1 MSHIFCT
8 ITGGLTLGIEG
19 RLIQVEVD
27 VSDGLPGINMV
38 GLLSSEVKEAGERVR
53 TALKN
58 TGYPIPPKRITVN
71 LSPADIKKQGSSFD
85 LPIAAAILANLG
97 SFPAE
102 QLQNKLVLGELG
114 LDGAVR
120 PVKGVL
126 AVVLEAKRMGIQSC
140 ILPKENEHEGAMV
153 EGIEVFGISD
163 LGQLCEFLSGRCV
176 IHAGMAS
183 RKIEMQK
190 YSADFS
196 EINGQAVLR
205 RATEIAAAGMHN
217 LLMVGPPGSGK
228 TMVARRLPSI
238 LPPLKEEESLEIT
251 KIYSAAGLFSGDA
264 LIQERPFRAPHHSAS
279 VAALIGG
286 GNIPK
291 PGEVT
296 LATYGVLFLDELP
309 EFTRMSLEA
318 MRQPL
323 EDRFVLISRAKAAY
337 RFPADFMLVAAMN
350 PCKCGYYPDREL
362 CCCRE
367 NEIVAYR
374 NRVSQPFLDRM
385 DMVVRAEKIDYAQL
399 TKDRKNESSYAV
411 RQRVVRAHQRQKE
424 RYKKENIHYNSQL
437 LPRQLERYCLLGKRE
452 KKLLE
457 QIYQSFHLTGRGYYR
472 ILRTA
477 RTIADLDESDAIKT
491 RHISEAA
498 SLRQR

>member
-1 MSHIFCT
+1 M
-8 ITGGLTLGIEG
+8 GVEG

-27 VSDGLPGINMV
+27 VSDGLPCINMV

-58 TGYPIPPKRITVN
+58 TGHPIPPKRITVN

-102 QLQNKLVLGELG
+102 QLQNRLVLGELG

-126 AVVLEAKRMGIQSC
+126 AVVLEAKRLGIRSC
-140 ILPKENEHEGAMV
+140 ILPKENEQEGTMV
-153 EGIEVFGISD
+153 EGIEIYGITD
-163 LGQLCEFLSGRCV
+163 LEQLCEFLSGRRG
-176 IHAGMAS
+176 IAAGMAS
-183 RKIEMQK
+183 KKTEEQN
-190 YSADFS
+190 YSVDFS
-196 EINGQAVLR
+196 EVNGQAVLR
-205 RATEIAAAGMHN
+205 RAAEIAAAGMHN
-217 LLMVGPPGSGK
+217 LMMVGPPGSGK
-228 TMVARRLPSI
+228 TMVARRIPSI
-238 LPPLKEEESLEIT
+238 LPPLKEEEGLEIT
-251 KIYSAAGLFSGDA
+251 KIYSAAGLFSGKA

-279 VAALIGG
+279 ATALIGG

-309 EFTRMSLEA
+309 EFSRASLEA

-350 PCKCGYYPDREL
+350 PCKCGYYPDREH

-367 NEIVAYR
+367 SEITAYR
-374 NRVSQPFLDRM
+374 NRVSQPFFDRM
-385 DMVVRAEKIDYAQL
+385 DLVVRAEKIEYAQL
-399 TKDRKNESSYAV
+399 TKDRKNESSAAI
-411 RQRVVRAHQRQKE
+411 RQRVVRAHRLQEE
-424 RYKKENIHYNSQL
+424 RYKNETTHYNSQL
-437 LPRQLERYCLLGKRE
+437 LPGQFEQYCLLGKRE

-472 ILRTA
+472 ILKTA
-477 RTIADLDESDAIKT
+477 RTIADLEECEEIKT

-498 SLRQR
+498 ALRQR

>member
-1 MSHIFCT
+1 M
-8 ITGGLTLGIEG
+8 GIEG

-27 VSDGLPGINMV
+27 VSNGLPGIHMV

-58 TGYPIPPKRITVN
+58 TGHPIPPKRITVN

-97 SFPAE
+97 SFPTD
-102 QLQNKLVLGELG
+102 QLQNRLMLGELG

-126 AVVLEAKRMGIQSC
+126 AVVLEAKRLGMKSC
-140 ILPKENEHEGAMV
+140 ILPKDNEREGAMV
-153 EGIEVFGISD
+153 EGIEVFGITD
-163 LGQLCEFLSGRCV
+163 LGQLCDFLSGRRV
-176 IHAGMAS
+176 IVAEKAIT
-183 RKIEMQK
+183 RKEKQT
-190 YSADFS
+190 YSVDFS
-196 EINGQAVLR
+196 EVNGQAALR
-205 RATEIAAAGMHN
+205 RASEIAAAGMHN
-217 LLMVGPPGSGK
+217 LMMVGPPGSGK
-228 TMVARRLPSI
+228 TMVARRIPSI
-238 LPPLKEEESLEIT
+238 LPSLKEEESLEIT
-251 KIYSAAGLFSGDA
+251 KIYSASGLFAGEA

-279 VAALIGG
+279 AAALIGG

-296 LATYGVLFLDELP
+296 LATHGVLFLDELP
-309 EFTRMSLEA
+309 EFSRTSLEA

-350 PCKCGYYPDREL
+350 PCKCGYYPDKEH

-367 NEIVAYR
+367 NEIIAYK

-385 DMVVRAEKIDYAQL
+385 DMVVRTETITYCQL
-399 TKDRKNESSYAV
+399 VKDKKNESSYTI
-411 RQRVVRAHQRQKE
+411 RQRVLRAHQLQEE
-424 RYKKENIHYNSQL
+424 RYRKEAIHYNSQL
-437 LPRQLERYCLLGKRE
+437 LPGQIEQYCVLGKRE
-452 KKLLE
+452 KKLME

-472 ILRTA
+472 ILKTA
-477 RTIADLDESDAIKT
+477 RTIADLEESAEIKT
-491 RHISEAA
+491 RHIHEAA
-498 SLRQR
+498 ALRQR